1 MKLLYLANARMP
13 TEKAHGYQI
22 AKMCAC
28 YAQRGVSVALIVPT
42 RRNALKEDVF
52 TYYGIA
58 HNFRVQ
64 KLTLPD
70 CIRWSPYIGAWAYWL
85 QTLVYA
91 LRVGVMRIDDD
102 TVVLTRQPEV
112 VWLMRLRGKKTVYE
126 CHDWLPKGR
135 EKLYVRFLR
144 KANGIITTNSHIKR
158 RFVASGFEERN
169 ILVAPNGIDL
179 GVFALTISK
188 EDARAQLDIDNALKK
203 KLHQSVMLL
212 YTGSYTTMGVDKG
225 IHTILEALKEL
236 HTQIRFVA
244 VGGNEKDIARYRREA
259 KEADVADQVY
269 LFGRKNQHLLAIY
282 QRAADV
288 LLMPFPKKAH
298 YAYYMSPLKT
308 FEYMASGVPIIASDL
323 PSMREILD
331 ETSCTFCAP
340 DNAHN
345 LAEKINFVLSQRES
359 MQQKA
364 IRAREIVATYTWE
377 KRAERILQWIGR
389 VTL

>member
-1 MKLLYLANARMP
+1 
-13 TEKAHGYQI
+13 
-22 AKMCAC
+22 
-28 YAQRGVSVALIVPT
+28 
-42 RRNALKEDVF
+42 
-52 TYYGIA
+52 
-58 HNFRVQ
+58 
-64 KLTLPD
+64 
-70 CIRWSPYIGAWAYWL
+70 
-85 QTLVYA
+85 
-91 LRVGVMRIDDD
+91 
-102 TVVLTRQPEV
+102 
-112 VWLMRLRGKKTVYE
+112 
-126 CHDWLPKGR
+126 
-135 EKLYVRFLR
+135 VRFLR